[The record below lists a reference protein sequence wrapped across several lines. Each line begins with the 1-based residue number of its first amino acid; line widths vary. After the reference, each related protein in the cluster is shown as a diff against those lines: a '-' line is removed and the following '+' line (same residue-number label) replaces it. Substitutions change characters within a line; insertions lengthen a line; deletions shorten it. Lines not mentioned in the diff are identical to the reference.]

1 MLTYDAILAAPMC
14 CLGACF
20 TGDALTRLDF
30 LPEGSDTSTRL
41 DSRARQLSLELDAYW
56 HNPAH
61 AFELPFVPLGTPFQL
76 RVWRAL
82 IDIPAGQTTTYGTL
96 AKQLGTAARAVG
108 QACGA
113 NPLPILIPCHR
124 VVAASGLGGFMHAAS
139 GAPLDVKTWL
149 LAHESRPASWKPTA
163 PPPQPSPASGRG
175 RGRNAR
181 RSEEHTSEL
190 QSPKDLVCRLL
201 L

>member
-30 LPEGSDTSTRL
+30 LPEGSPTPTRL
-41 DSRARQLSLELDAYW
+41 DTRARQLSLELDAYW

-61 AFELPFVPLGTPFQL
+61 AFDLPFVPLGTPFQL
-76 RVWRAL
+76 RVWHAL

-124 VVAASGLGGFMHAAS
+124 VVAGNGLGGFMHSAS
-139 GAPLDVKTWL
+139 GAPLNVKTWL
-149 LAHESRPASWKPTA
+149 LAHEGAA
-163 PPPQPSPASGRG
+163 PPPSPHPSPDRG
-175 RGRNAR
+175 RG
-181 RSEEHTSEL
+181 SERAAE
-190 QSPKDLVCRLL
+190 PD
-201 L
+201 